1 MRTFLVVVV
10 ILSYLG
16 FVISTVM
23 FAVNGQ
29 LKLNTEVSLFALIT
43 FNLCCSRYLYKKA
56 KQNKTEWALFGS
68 IGNLT
73 ALICFWSSRRRT

>member
-1 MRTFLVVVV
+1 MSTFLVVVV
-10 ILSYLG
+10 ILLYLG

-23 FAVNGQ
+23 FAMDGQ

-43 FNLCCSRYLYKKA
+43 FNLCCSRHLYKKA
-56 KQNKTEWALFGS
+56 EKNKVEWALFGS

-73 ALICFWSSRRRT
+73 ALICFLSSRRRT